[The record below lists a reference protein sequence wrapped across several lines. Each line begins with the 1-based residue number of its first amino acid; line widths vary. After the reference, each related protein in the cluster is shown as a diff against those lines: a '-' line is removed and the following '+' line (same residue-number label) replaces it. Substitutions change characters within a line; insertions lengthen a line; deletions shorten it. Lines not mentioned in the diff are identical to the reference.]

1 MIKKIVLI
9 ICCERLS
16 GDLHKQCGHDDDDC
30 DQDDQEYNLYQS
42 KVSFEAEVSQ
52 QFR

>member
-16 GDLHKQCGHDDDDC
+16 GDLHKQCGHDDMIVIKMIK
-30 DQDDQEYNLYQS
+30 NIIFIIGGL
-42 KVSFEAEVSQ
+42 KVLND
-52 QFR
+52 